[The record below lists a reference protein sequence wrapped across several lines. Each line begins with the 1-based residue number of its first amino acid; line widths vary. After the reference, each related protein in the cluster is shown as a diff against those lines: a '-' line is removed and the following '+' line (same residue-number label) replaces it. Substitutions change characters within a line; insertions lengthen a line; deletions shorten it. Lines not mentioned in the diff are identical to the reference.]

1 MTPPIFKLAEQGQFL
16 SSRHVASSLR
26 QQILL
31 AGGPVVVDLS
41 GVESLSDSFA
51 DELFAVLVQD
61 HGHEWFAANVSVVG
75 LSLPIRQTILRAVHL
90 RCESQVA

>member
-1 MTPPIFKLAEQGQFL
+1 MTPPTFKLAEQGEYL

-26 QQILL
+26 ERILR

-61 HGHEWFAANVSVVG
+61 HGHDWFAATVSVIG
-75 LSLPIRQTILRAVHL
+75 LSQPIRQTILRAVHL